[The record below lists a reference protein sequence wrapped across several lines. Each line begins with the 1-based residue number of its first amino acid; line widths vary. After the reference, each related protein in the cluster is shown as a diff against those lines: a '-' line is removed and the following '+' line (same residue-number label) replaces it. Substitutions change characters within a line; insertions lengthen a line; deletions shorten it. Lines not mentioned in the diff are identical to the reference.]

1 MKTIG
6 FIGTGV
12 MGASMVRNLLGAGF
26 EVSVYNRTK
35 EKALPL
41 VDDGAKLCETVAECA
56 ADKDVIITMVGYPAD
71 VEETWLGEGGV
82 LKSAKSGAYCIDMT
96 TSAPSLAQKLYKE
109 AKKLGIHAIDAPV
122 SGGDSGAKNGTLA
135 IMAGGD
141 EADISACMPVF
152 EAMGKNIV
160 YEGAAGAGQ
169 HTKMC
174 NQIALAGALAGACE
188 ALTYAHT
195 MGLDAEKMMKTI
207 SSGAAGSWQLSNV
220 APKMQAR
227 DFAPSFYLKHFIK
240 DMGIAIEEAEN
251 NDLTL
256 EILSDVNNI
265 CETLEAEGCGDEGT
279 SAIIKYYEN

>member
-12 MGASMVRNLLGAGF
+12 MGVSMVRNLLKAGF

-41 VDDGAKLCETVAECA
+41 VDEGAKWCASPAECA
-56 ADKDVIITMVGYPAD
+56 SDKDVVITMVGYPQD
-71 VEETWLGEGGV
+71 VEETWLGEGGI
-82 LKSAKSGAYCIDMT
+82 LKAAKKGAYCIDMT
-96 TSAPSLAQKLYKE
+96 TSAPSLAQKLYNE

-122 SGGDSGAKNGTLA
+122 SGGEGGAKAGTLA
-135 IMAGGD
+135 IMAGGEEED
-141 EADISACMPVF
+141 FNACLPVF

-160 YEGAAGAGQ
+160 HEGKAGAGQ

-174 NQIALAGALAGACE
+174 NQIALAGSLAGACE
-188 ALTYAHT
+188 ALAYAHAA
-195 MGLDAEKMMKTI
+195 GLDADKMLATI

-240 DMGIAIEEAEN
+240 DMGIAIEEAESS
-251 NDLTL
+251 DLTL

-279 SAIIKYYEN
+279 SAIIKYYEL